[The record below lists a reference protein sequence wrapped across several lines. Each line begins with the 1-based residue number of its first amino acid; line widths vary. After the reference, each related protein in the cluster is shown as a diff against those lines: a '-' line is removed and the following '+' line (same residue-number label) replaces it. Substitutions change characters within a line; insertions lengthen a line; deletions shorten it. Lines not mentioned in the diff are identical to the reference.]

1 MLPIARKKLV
11 QIFGINRSFGRVKKK
26 FSISFSKEN
35 TKFCLRLHYNAGYSY
50 FFVNGK
56 EILKFKPDNKNVN
69 FLTQFCLGSIS
80 SGFNA
85 TDSREKSLKGNVP
98 DFPVDYNSFDK
109 SDILNIHKYLMTKN
123 NIK

>member
-1 MLPIARKKLV
+1 MLPIARKKLQCQVKV
-11 QIFGINRSFGRVKKK
+11 QIFGINRSFGQVKKK

-35 TKFCLRLHYNAGYSY
+35 TKFCLRLHHNADYSY

-69 FLTQFCLGSIS
+69 FPTQFCLGSIS
-80 SGFNA
+80 SGFSA
-85 TDSREKSLKGNVP
+85 TNSREESLKGNVF

-109 SDILNIHKYLMTKN
+109 SDY
-123 NIK
+123 